1 MFNFFLCVF
10 MHSHFLCG
18 VFPHYIGKHWR
29 YTVTQ
34 SRDHMLLLLA
44 GTVSLVSKLVSWLWL
59 FSVRVSQQI
68 VSAAAA
74 EASSALVYSRR
85 RQ

>member
-1 MFNFFLCVF
+1 MFTLFLCVF
-10 MHSHFLCG
+10 MDSPFLCG

-44 GTVSLVSKLVSWLWL
+44 GTVSLVSKLVSWLASWLWL

-74 EASSALVYSRR
+74 VASSASPV
-85 RQ
+85 